1 MRDPDL
7 DRHIHQIY
15 EAVASPVSWH
25 ECLEE
30 IACAVKEK
38 SRMKEL
44 DGPCLDFTIAS
55 LKSSFSI
62 GTPKAFAAAEQN
74 ELWDQRLFKSNS
86 PKLKVDN
93 QLAPSGDYLNK
104 LLPHIKRALKL
115 NRQLLNSS
123 FSKQLNH
130 QVLEHLDYAV
140 LFADS
145 SGKVVSKNSLADRLF
160 LGRDLSQIF
169 KETLLASDAINDIDC
184 KAAIASV
191 CRPSSELKSPA
202 SIPLLVKVSNE
213 KEEQT
218 FLLEVERF
226 EQHAEP
232 GFAQIVN
239 GWKDALAM
247 ISIRELSK
255 RDLSIQKKLE
265 ALYQLSSTEIDI
277 VTQLA
282 SGLSPKEIADNR
294 CRSIETIRTQI
305 KQVIG
310 KVGVKSSTKLV
321 ALVNQLSV

>member
-15 EAVASPVSWH
+15 EAVASPGSWH

-30 IACAVKEK
+30 IACAVKKK

-44 DGPCLDFTIAS
+44 DVPCLGSTIAGF
-55 LKSSFSI
+55 KSSFSSD
-62 GTPKAFAAAEQN
+62 TTKAFAVENN
-74 ELWDQRLFKSNS
+74 ELWEPSLSTSNP
-86 PKLKVDN
+86 PKRKAVH
-93 QLAPSGDYLNK
+93 QLAPSSDYLNK

-115 NRQLLNSS
+115 NRQLLNSN
-123 FSKQLNH
+123 FSQQLNQ

-191 CRPSSELKSPA
+191 CRTSSGLKSPA
-202 SIPLLVKVSNE
+202 SIPILVKVSNE
-213 KEEQT
+213 TEEQT

-247 ISIRELSK
+247 ISIRELSQ
-255 RDLSIQKKLE
+255 RDISIPKKLE

-277 VTQLA
+277 AIQLA
-282 SGLSPKEIADNR
+282 DGFSPKEIADTRN
-294 CRSIETIRTQI
+294 RSIETIRTQI

-310 KVGVKSSTKLV
+310 KVGLKSSTKLV
-321 ALVNQLSV
+321 ALVNQLST